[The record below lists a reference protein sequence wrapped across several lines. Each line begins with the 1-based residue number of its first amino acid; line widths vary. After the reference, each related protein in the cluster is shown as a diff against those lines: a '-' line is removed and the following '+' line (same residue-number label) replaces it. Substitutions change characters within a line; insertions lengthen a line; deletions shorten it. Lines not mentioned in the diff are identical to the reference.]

1 MNMHMWQRFN
11 GEATAENQWSDVE
24 ISDASSWRQSCL
36 LSYQDWSA
44 NLLQVQT
51 LLKSGPI
58 SEGLEFNMMCDLY
71 FRYQKGLDIGIDGS
85 QGVYELLKTDKRAYP
100 LFKTD

>member
-1 MNMHMWQRFN
+1 MLQAGDNH
-11 GEATAENQWSDVE
+11 V
-24 ISDASSWRQSCL
+24 SCL
-36 LSYQDWSA
+36 IKTG
-44 NLLQVQT
+44 LQVQT

-85 QGVYELLKTDKRAYP
+85 QGVYELLKTDNRAYP